1 MTRRLV
7 VATAL
12 TVVAAGCGSPRI
24 GEVTGTYGQA
34 WEPSLTTF
42 GDGLAVAWYDTR
54 DGHGELY
61 EQALDADAR
70 PHGEPVRLT
79 TGRRDAYEPD
89 IHAVEGTG
97 TGDGF
102 VIGWYEKGDKETF
115 EPRLGFW
122 SRNGAARWIKT
133 LAPRGRNT
141 VARVHGDLVF
151 AAWVDDE
158 VDPTAGV
165 WTGWWNLH
173 GETVVAPRRIAD
185 AGKTTYNL
193 NAALSAGDGG
203 HGVPLAFVVF
213 DATVRTKAE
222 ELYVAEDDG
231 ARAQVTRLTPDDGFA
246 STYPD
251 LALSGSRTALTWFD
265 AKDGNEEVYLSV
277 GTLQALMIRPDGLT
291 GSRITNTKGHSIG
304 AYTAWNGERLG
315 LAWCDDTEAQPE
327 VYFAEFDAAGTRR
340 GKVQRLSNTLA
351 DSLIPSIRPWR
362 FGFAV
367 TWNEYQGTRGHDG
380 QGRSQVL
387 LKLVP

>member
-7 VATAL
+7 AAVALA
-12 TVVAAGCGSPRI
+12 VVTAGCGSPRI

-34 WEPSLTTF
+34 WEPSLATF

-70 PHGEPVRLT
+70 PYGEAVRLT

-102 VIGWYEKGDKETF
+102 VIAWYEKSDQGTF

-133 LAPRGRNT
+133 LAPHGRNT
-141 VARVHGDLVF
+141 VARVHGELVF

-158 VDPTAGV
+158 VAPAAGL
-165 WTGWWNLH
+165 WTGWWNVH
-173 GETVVAPRRIAD
+173 GETVVAPRRVAD
-185 AGKTTYNL
+185 AGTTTYNL
-193 NAALSAGDGG
+193 NAALRTGDGG
-203 HGVPLAFVVF
+203 HGLPVAFVVF
-213 DATVRTKAE
+213 DAIVRTKAE
-222 ELYVAEDDG
+222 ELYVVEDDG

-251 LALSGSRTALTWFD
+251 LALSGPRTALTWFD

-277 GTLQALMIRPDGLT
+277 GTLQTLLRPDALIA
-291 GSRITNTKGHSIG
+291 SRITNTKGHSIG
-304 AYTAWNGERLG
+304 AYTAWNGDRLG

-327 VYFAEFDAAGTRR
+327 VYFAEFSAAGTRR
-340 GKVQRLSNTLA
+340 GEVQRLSNTLA
-351 DSLIPSIRPWR
+351 DSLIPAIHPWR
-362 FGFAV
+362 SGFAV
-367 TWNEYQGTRGHDG
+367 TWNEYQGTGGHDG
-380 QGRSQVL
+380 QGRSQVM
-387 LKLVP
+387 LKLLP